1 MIIAADATT
10 YANKALEMI
19 GAEVEGHKEALRI
32 GAGIVD
38 FAAYRFEVGYLAGL
52 TTAIQC
58 MGDAARELSDPQ
70 STKGTP

>member
-19 GAEVEGHKEALRI
+19 EKEVEGHKEVLRL

-38 FAAYRFEVGYLAGL
+38 FAAYRWEVGYIAGL
-52 TTAIQC
+52 TTAMQC
-58 MGDAARELSDPQ
+58 MGDAARELSDPH
-70 STKGTP
+70 SNKEPS

>member
-19 GAEVEGHKEALRI
+19 GTEVEAHKEALRL

-38 FAAYRFEVGYLAGL
+38 FPAYRFEVGYLAGL
-52 TTAIQC
+52 TTAIAC
-58 MGDAARELSDPQ
+58 MADAARDLSDPQ
-70 STKGTP
+70 SKQETP